1 MRSFQSADGVRWG
14 VDVILPG
21 ASHAMVVFR
30 HPNRRTSR
38 FDRYAWRNIDGPE
51 AKNVTARLNP
61 KEILERLSE
70 DDMAL
75 HFRRSMRI
83 AAADN
88 PLGTPVTHA
97 G

>member
-1 MRSFQSADGVRWG
+1 MRAFQSADGARWR
-14 VDVILPG
+14 VEVMLPG

-30 HPNRRTSR
+30 HPNQRTSR
-38 FDRYAWRNIDGPE
+38 LDRYAWVNIDGPE
-51 AKNVTARLNP
+51 AKNVTARVDP
-61 KEILERLSE
+61 DEVLERLTES
-70 DDMAL
+70 DLAL

>member
-1 MRSFQSADGVRWG
+1 MRTFQATDGVRWG
-14 VDVILPG
+14 VEVMLPG

-30 HPNRRTSR
+30 HPNGRTSR
-38 FDRYAWRNIDGPE
+38 LDRYAWRNLDGPE
-51 AKNVTARLNP
+51 ARNVTARVDAGDV
-61 KEILERLSE
+61 LERLTES
-70 DDMAL
+70 DIAL

>member
-1 MRSFQSADGVRWG
+1 MRTFQSADGVRWG
-14 VDVILPG
+14 VDVLLPG

-30 HPNRRTSR
+30 HPSRRTSR
-38 FDRYAWRNIDGPE
+38 HDRYAWRNIDGPE
-51 AKNVTARLNP
+51 AKNVTARLDP
-61 KEILERLSE
+61 KEILERLTE

-83 AAADN
+83 AASDN

>member
-1 MRSFQSADGVRWG
+1 MRTFQASDGARWG
-14 VDVILPG
+14 VEVMLPG
-21 ASHAMVVFR
+21 ASHAMIVFR
-30 HPNRRTSR
+30 HPNGRTSR
-38 FDRYAWRNIDGPE
+38 LDRYAWRNIDGPE
-51 AKNVTARLNP
+51 ARNVTARVDADD
-61 KEILERLSE
+61 ILERLTE
-70 DDMAL
+70 DDIAK

>member
-1 MRSFQSADGVRWG
+1 VRTFQASDGVRWG
-14 VDVILPG
+14 VEVMLPG
-21 ASHAMVVFR
+21 ASHAMIVFR
-30 HPNRRTSR
+30 HPNGRTSR
-38 FDRYAWRNIDGPE
+38 LDRYAWRNIDGP
-51 AKNVTARLNP
+51 AARNVTARLDADD
-61 KEILERLSE
+61 ILERLTE
-70 DDMAL
+70 DDFAM

>member
-1 MRSFQSADGVRWG
+1 MRTFQAPDGVRWG
-14 VDVILPG
+14 VDVRLPS

-30 HPNRRTSR
+30 HPNGRTSR
-38 FDRYAWRNIDGPE
+38 LDRYAWRNIDGPE
-51 AKNVTARLNP
+51 ARNVTARLDG
-61 KEILERLSE
+61 KRILEGLNDDDLS
-70 DDMAL
+70 L

>member
-1 MRSFQSADGVRWG
+1 MRTFQASDGVRWG
-14 VDVILPG
+14 VEVMLPG
-21 ASHAMVVFR
+21 ASHAMIVFR
-30 HPNRRTSR
+30 HPNGRTSR
-38 FDRYAWRNIDGPE
+38 LDRYAWRNIDGPE
-51 AKNVTARLNP
+51 ARNVTARLEV
-61 KEILERLSE
+61 KGILERLTE

>member
-1 MRSFQSADGVRWG
+1 M
-14 VDVILPG
+14 LPG

-30 HPNRRTSR
+30 HPNGRTSR
-38 FDRYAWRNIDGPE
+38 LDRYAWRNIDGPE
-51 AKNVTARLNP
+51 ARNVTARVDADGV
-61 KEILERLSE
+61 LERLTES
-70 DDMAL
+70 DMAL

-83 AAADN
+83 SAADN

>member
-1 MRSFQSADGVRWG
+1 M
-14 VDVILPG
+14 LPG

-30 HPNRRTSR
+30 HPNGRTSR
-38 FDRYAWRNIDGPE
+38 LDRYAWLNIDGPE
-51 AKNVTARLNP
+51 ANNVTARVDTGAA
-61 KEILERLSE
+61 LERLGES
-70 DDMAL
+70 DLAL
-75 HFRRSMRI
+75 LFRRSMRI

>member
-1 MRSFQSADGVRWG
+1 MRAFQSPDGARWR
-14 VDVILPG
+14 VEVMLPG

-30 HPNRRTSR
+30 HPNARTSR
-38 FDRYAWRNIDGPE
+38 LDRYGWINLDGPE
-51 AKNVTARLNP
+51 AKNVTARVNP
-61 KEILERLSE
+61 AEVLERLSE
-70 DDMAL
+70 SDLAL

-83 AAADN
+83 AAADD

>member
-1 MRSFQSADGVRWG
+1 MRSFQASDGVRWG
-14 VDVILPG
+14 VDVMLPG
-21 ASHAMVVFR
+21 ASHVMIVFR
-30 HPNRRTSR
+30 HPNGRTAR
-38 FDRYAWRNIDGPE
+38 HDRYAWRNIDGPD
-51 AKNVTARLNP
+51 ARNVTARLDAD
-61 KEILERLSE
+61 EILERLTE
-70 DDMAL
+70 DDFAL

>member
-1 MRSFQSADGVRWG
+1 MRSYQSTDGLRWG
-14 VDVILPG
+14 VEVMLPG

-30 HPNRRTSR
+30 HPNGRTSR
-38 FDRYAWRNIDGPE
+38 LDRYAWRNIDGPE
-51 AKNVTARLNP
+51 AKNVTARVDANEVLQ
-61 KEILERLSE
+61 RLTE
-70 DDMAL
+70 DDIAR

>member
-1 MRSFQSADGVRWG
+1 M
-14 VDVILPG
+14 LPG

-30 HPNRRTSR
+30 HPNGRTSR
-38 FDRYAWRNIDGPE
+38 LDRYAWRNIDGPD
-51 AKNVTARLNP
+51 ARNVTARVDVG
-61 KEILERLSE
+61 EVLERLTES
-70 DDMAL
+70 DIAL

-83 AAADN
+83 AASDN

>member
-1 MRSFQSADGVRWG
+1 MRSFQAPDGVRWR
-14 VDVILPG
+14 VEVRLPS

-30 HPNRRTSR
+30 HPNGRTSR
-38 FDRYAWRNIDGPE
+38 LDRYAWRNIDGPE
-51 AKNVTARLNP
+51 ARNVTARLDG
-61 KEILERLSE
+61 KRILEGLN
-70 DDMAL
+70 DDDLAL

-88 PLGTPVTHA
+88 PLGTPVTHS

>member
-1 MRSFQSADGVRWG
+1 MRTFQAADGVRWA
-14 VDVILPG
+14 VDVKLPG

-30 HPNRRTSR
+30 HPNGRTSR
-38 FDRYAWRNIDGPE
+38 LDRYGWININGPE
-51 AKNVTARLNP
+51 AKNVTARVDP
-61 KEILERLSE
+61 GQVLERLSE
-70 DDMAL
+70 SDLAL

>member
-1 MRSFQSADGVRWG
+1 MRSFQASDGVRWG
-14 VDVILPG
+14 VEVMLPG
-21 ASHAMVVFR
+21 ASHAMIVFR
-30 HPNRRTSR
+30 HPNGRTSR
-38 FDRYAWRNIDGPE
+38 LDRYAWRNIDGPD
-51 AKNVTARLNP
+51 ARNVTARLDSR
-61 KEILERLSE
+61 EILGRLTE
-70 DDMAL
+70 DDFAM